1 MNYLE
6 STSYLHSVP
15 RFLPRDI
22 VNGKTKFDLDM
33 ITNLLERLHN
43 PQDGLKFVHVAGTN
57 GKGSTVTFISSILK
71 ESGLKTGTFTSPF
84 FNEPTES
91 IKINNIEIS
100 RSDFVKN
107 IEKVKEASEYIIE
120 EDGRGPSQ
128 FEQLCAC
135 AFLYFAENKCDIV
148 VLEVGLGGRYDATNV
163 IKTPELAVIMTI
175 SLDHTEILGD
185 ALEKIAYEKAGI
197 IKKRGK
203 VLLYPQSQ
211 KVYEVF
217 ESVCEE
223 LDAALYNAVM
233 PVKLSRLDF
242 SGQTFVFP
250 TKSMRQNAIFIP
262 LLGEYQAQ
270 NAAMAINAA
279 IILRENGYCI
289 TDEQIKNGLANVKW
303 PGRFEV
309 LHDFP
314 KILVY
319 GSHNEEGVE
328 MLCTNL
334 KQYFPQKKVI
344 FIVGVLSDKAYKKM
358 LMNILPI
365 AKEIYTVTPRNPR
378 ALPACKLAK
387 FFGEEGY
394 PAVACDSIKLAIEVA
409 QKGATEEDIIC
420 IFGSLY
426 VIGEAKNVLKK
437 LLPNLK

>member
-1 MNYLE
+1 
-6 STSYLHSVP
+6 
-15 RFLPRDI
+15 
-22 VNGKTKFDLDM
+22 
-33 ITNLLERLHN
+33 
-43 PQDGLKFVHVAGTN
+43 
-57 GKGSTVTFISSILK
+57 
-71 ESGLKTGTFTSPF
+71 
-84 FNEPTES
+84 
-91 IKINNIEIS
+91 
-100 RSDFVKN
+100 
-107 IEKVKEASEYIIE
+107 
-120 EDGRGPSQ
+120 
-128 FEQLCAC
+128 
-135 AFLYFAENKCDIV
+135 
-148 VLEVGLGGRYDATNV
+148 
-163 IKTPELAVIMTI
+163 
-175 SLDHTEILGD
+175 
-185 ALEKIAYEKAGI
+185 
-197 IKKRGK
+197 
-203 VLLYPQSQ
+203 
-211 KVYEVF
+211 
-217 ESVCEE
+217 
-223 LDAALYNAVM
+223 
-233 PVKLSRLDF
+233 
-242 SGQTFVFP
+242 
-250 TKSMRQNAIFIP
+250 
-262 LLGEYQAQ
+262 
-270 NAAMAINAA
+270 MAINAA
-279 IILRENGYCI
+279 IILRENGFCI
-289 TDEQIKNGLANVKW
+289 TVEHIINGLANVKW

-314 KILVY
+314 KILVD

>member
-15 RFLPRDI
+15 QFLPRDI

-107 IEKVKEASEYIIE
+107 IEKVKESSEYIIE

-197 IKKRGK
+197 IKKEEKYCYIRNLK
-203 VLLYPQSQ
+203 RCMKFLNQCVKNWMLLYTMRLCLLNYQDLIFQGRPLCFLQ
-211 KVYEVF
+211 K
-217 ESVCEE
+217 
-223 LDAALYNAVM
+223 A
-233 PVKLSRLDF
+233 
-242 SGQTFVFP
+242 
-250 TKSMRQNAIFIP
+250 
-262 LLGEYQAQ
+262 
-270 NAAMAINAA
+270 
-279 IILRENGYCI
+279 
-289 TDEQIKNGLANVKW
+289 
-303 PGRFEV
+303 
-309 LHDFP
+309 
-314 KILVY
+314 
-319 GSHNEEGVE
+319 
-328 MLCTNL
+328 
-334 KQYFPQKKVI
+334 
-344 FIVGVLSDKAYKKM
+344 
-358 LMNILPI
+358 
-365 AKEIYTVTPRNPR
+365 
-378 ALPACKLAK
+378 
-387 FFGEEGY
+387 
-394 PAVACDSIKLAIEVA
+394 
-409 QKGATEEDIIC
+409 
-420 IFGSLY
+420 
-426 VIGEAKNVLKK
+426 
-437 LLPNLK
+437 